1 MLGLWWPTAIP
12 VTGGEGA
19 SQRQKV
25 ASGQS
30 LTRQM
35 AQNRGLR
42 RPAIYRAVTLSCF
55 PGIWPRTRPLVAEGS
70 ACVPTKPP
78 RGGGET
84 EKQGGASARADV
96 VFERF
101 GELLVN
107 ELERK
112 TFLEVSYH
120 PGLDPAERDH

>member
-12 VTGGEGA
+12 VTGGEGV

-25 ASGQS
+25 ASGQP
-30 LTRQM
+30 LTRQT
-35 AQNRGLR
+35 AQNGGLR
-42 RPAIYRAVTLSCF
+42 RPAIYRAVTLS
-55 PGIWPRTRPLVAEGS
+55 GIWPRTGLLVAEGS
-70 ACVPTKPP
+70 GCVPTKPP
-78 RGGGET
+78 RRGGET
-84 EKQGGASARADV
+84 ERQGAASARADV

-120 PGLDPAERDH
+120 PGLDPAERNH